1 MKDRSHLFTAMSL
14 SHAGAALLNPGR
26 KLSSEAPMT
35 SARVFHRPINVKIP
49 SLTDS
54 KTTRLKIFD
63 QVSKQSFLTWSAV
76 KIFLNLSRL
85 MVNPF
90 IIIRTDWKLVRMPQW
105 PVTLIEFCVP
115 GVLEIR

>member
-14 SHAGAALLNPGR
+14 SHVGAALLNPGR

-63 QVSKQSFLTWSAV
+63 QVSKQSFLDV
-76 KIFLNLSRL
+76 LDVVRRQNLFKS
-85 MVNPF
+85 
-90 IIIRTDWKLVRMPQW
+90 
-105 PVTLIEFCVP
+105 IEADGKSIYCCT
-115 GVLEIR
+115 